1 MSVLTRRRIDQR
13 RMDRYMLLLSA
24 QMMLQIVPRC
34 SWYMTKSY
42 QESTCLPDMPRVSHW
57 SILTDSN
64 IPLHMD
70 LGSWMMSSQICRRI
84 DQHRM
89 DRCTLLLK
97 AQMMLQIVPRC
108 SWNMTKSYQES
119 TCLPGMPRVSH
130 WSILMDN
137 NIPLHMDRCTL
148 LSSVQ

>member
-57 SILTDSN
+57 SILTDNN

-70 LGSWMMSSQICRRI
+70 LCSQTTLVRSRRRI
-84 DQHRM
+84 DQHHIVHCMLPSSSRSHC
-89 DRCTLLLK
+89 RKVPQHTGCTMQHQPASRILPDKSQGWHSLLL
-97 AQMMLQIVPRC
+97 LGR
-108 SWNMTKSYQES
+108 
-119 TCLPGMPRVSH
+119 R
-130 WSILMDN
+130 ILD
-137 NIPLHMDRCTL
+137 
-148 LSSVQ
+148 